1 MAKKTNEVANEK
13 NSIISTNVENVV
25 TNEVAT
31 TAKMGETLPLKDSQ
45 VITDSIE
52 KGDEI
57 TVKKSACMDLIKNHF
72 RAPVPSAMLL
82 FGRFFREGYYS
93 SGNNKQVTD
102 ACISLMSSEIDL
114 NDDSAVVAHIFSL
127 SAPVALAVSR
137 AASAWWRVAGDYI
150 PSDIDS
156 VIDFA
161 NNNTDLPN
169 EVYFCEVKKEWLF
182 IDDNLVIYS
191 ASDADG
197 AKSMLL
203 PGCYYKVV
211 ECSTANYIRAIGSLT
226 AFLKAKRREMNGKI
240 SNVFALAPAV
250 REYIKKILLAGF
262 LDANEIG
269 QIAISVQKELDELD
283 KNEVLTLTNK
293 IQQKEFE
300 VTEFERQIK
309 DIKESL
315 KDCGKAKTKKL
326 RNELPQIEQKLS
338 AARTS
343 LKVSKIELEKLQK

>member
-1 MAKKTNEVANEK
+1 MAKKTNVVANEK

-31 TAKMGETLPLKDSQ
+31 TAKLNETLPLKDSQ
-45 VITDSIE
+45 IIADSIE

-82 FGRFFREGYYS
+82 FGRFFREGHYVS
-93 SGNNKQVTD
+93 DNNKQVTD
-102 ACISLMSSEIDL
+102 AHVSLITSEIDL
-114 NDDSAVVAHIFSL
+114 NDDSAVVSHIFSL

-150 PSDIDS
+150 STDIES

-161 NNNTDLPN
+161 NNTDLPN
-169 EVYFCEVKKEWLF
+169 EVYFCEIKKEWLF
-182 IDDNLVIYS
+182 VDDNLVIYS

-197 AKSMLL
+197 AKNMLL

-211 ECSTANYIRAIGSLT
+211 ERSTANYIRAIGSLT

-262 LDANEIG
+262 LDANDIG
-269 QIAISVQKELDELD
+269 EIAISVQKELDELD

-300 VTEFERQIK
+300 VTEYERQIK
-309 DIKESL
+309 DIKELL
-315 KDCGKAKTKKL
+315 KDCGKAKAKKL
-326 RNELPQIEQKLS
+326 RNELPQVEQKLS

-343 LKVSKIELEKLQK
+343 LKVSEIELEKLQK

>member
-1 MAKKTNEVANEK
+1 MAKKTNEVKSAN
-13 NSIISTNVENVV
+13 NSNTFANVENVV
-25 TNEVAT
+25 INEVAT
-31 TAKMGETLPLKDSQ
+31 SAKLNETLPLQDS
-45 VITDSIE
+45 VTIADSIE

-57 TVKKSACMDLIKNHF
+57 TVKKSACMDVIKNHF

-93 SGNNKQVTD
+93 FGDNKQVTE
-102 ACISLMSSEIDL
+102 AHVSLMTSEIDL

-150 PSDIDS
+150 STDIES

-161 NNNTDLPN
+161 NNNTELPN

-182 IDDNLVIYS
+182 VDDNLVIYS

-197 AKSMLL
+197 AKNMLL

-211 ECSTANYIRAIGSLT
+211 ERSTANFIRAIGSLT

-300 VTEFERQIK
+300 VTEYERQIK
-309 DIKESL
+309 DIKELL
-315 KDCGKAKTKKL
+315 KDCGKAKAKKL

>member
-1 MAKKTNEVANEK
+1 MAKKTNSVCSVNNSNTTAQVKNVVTTNEVANE
-13 NSIISTNVENVV
+13 
-25 TNEVAT
+25 
-31 TAKMGETLPLKDSQ
+31 TLPLQDS
-45 VITDSIE
+45 VTIADSIE
-52 KGDEI
+52 KGEEI
-57 TVKKSACMDLIKNHF
+57 TVKKSACIDEIKNHF

-82 FGRFFREGYYS
+82 FGRFFREGYYVS
-93 SGNNKQVTD
+93 DNNKQVTD
-102 ACISLMSSEIDL
+102 AHVSLMTSEIDL
-114 NDDSAVVAHIFSL
+114 NDDSAVVSHIFSL

-150 PSDIDS
+150 STDIES

-169 EVYFCEVKKEWLF
+169 DVYFCEVKKDWLF
-182 IDDNLVIYS
+182 VDDNLVIYS

-197 AKSMLL
+197 AKNMLL
-203 PGCYYKVV
+203 PGCYYKIV
-211 ECSTANYIRAIGSLT
+211 ERSTANYIRAIGSLT

-269 QIAISVQKELDELD
+269 QIAISVQKELDDLD

-300 VTEFERQIK
+300 VIEYERQIK
-309 DIKESL
+309 EIKDCL
-315 KDCGKAKTKKL
+315 KDCGKAKAKKL
-326 RNELPQIEQKLS
+326 RNELPQVEQKLS

>member
-1 MAKKTNEVANEK
+1 MARKTNEVTNEK
-13 NSIISTNVENVV
+13 NSIISTNVEKVV

-31 TAKMGETLPLKDSQ
+31 SANLDEKLPLQDSQ

-52 KGDEI
+52 KGDEL

-82 FGRFFREGYYS
+82 FGRFFREGYYTS
-93 SGNNKQVTD
+93 DNNKQVTE
-102 ACISLMSSEIDL
+102 AHVSLMTSEIDL
-114 NDDSAVVAHIFSL
+114 NDDSAVVTHIFSL

-150 PSDIDS
+150 PTDIDS

-169 EVYFCEVKKEWLF
+169 EVYFCKIKKEWLLV
-182 IDDNLVIYS
+182 DDNLVIYS

-197 AKSMLL
+197 AKNMLL

-211 ECSTANYIRAIGSLT
+211 EWSTTNYIRSIGSLT

-262 LDANEIG
+262 LDANQIG
-269 QIAISVQKELDELD
+269 QIAVSVQKELDELA

-300 VTEFERQIK
+300 VTEYERQIK
-309 DIKESL
+309 DIKELL
-315 KDCGKAKTKKL
+315 KDCGKAKAKKL

-338 AARTS
+338 AARAS

>member
-1 MAKKTNEVANEK
+1 MAKKTNEVKSAN
-13 NSIISTNVENVV
+13 NSNTFANVENVV
-25 TNEVAT
+25 INEVAT
-31 TAKMGETLPLKDSQ
+31 TAKTDETLPLQDSQ
-45 VITDSIE
+45 VIADSIE

-57 TVKKSACMDLIKNHF
+57 TVKKSACMDEIKNHF

-82 FGRFFREGYYS
+82 FGRFFREGYYVS
-93 SGNNKQVTD
+93 DNNKQVID
-102 ACISLMSSEIDL
+102 AHVSLMTSEIDL

-150 PSDIDS
+150 PSEIDS

-169 EVYFCEVKKEWLF
+169 EVYFCEIKKEWLF
-182 IDDNLVIYS
+182 VNENLVIYS

-197 AKSMLL
+197 AKNMLL

-211 ECSTANYIRAIGSLT
+211 ERSTANYIRAIGSLT
-226 AFLKAKRREMNGKI
+226 AFLKAKRREINGKI

-283 KNEVLTLTNK
+283 KNEVLTLNNK

-300 VTEFERQIK
+300 VIEYERQIK

-315 KDCGKAKTKKL
+315 KDCGKAKAKKL

>member
-1 MAKKTNEVANEK
+1 MAKKTNEVKSAN
-13 NSIISTNVENVV
+13 NSSTFANVKNVV

-31 TAKMGETLPLKDSQ
+31 SAKSDETLPLKDSQ
-45 VITDSIE
+45 VIADSIE

-57 TVKKSACMDLIKNHF
+57 TVKKSACMDEIKNHF
-72 RAPVPSAMLL
+72 RAPTPSAMLL
-82 FGRFFREGYYS
+82 FGRFFREGYYVS
-93 SGNNKQVTD
+93 DNNKQVTD
-102 ACISLMSSEIDL
+102 AHVSLMTSEIDL

-150 PSDIDS
+150 STDIET

-161 NNNTDLPN
+161 NNNTNLPN

-182 IDDNLVIYS
+182 VDDNLVIYS

-226 AFLKAKRREMNGKI
+226 AYLKAKRREMNGKI
-240 SNVFALAPAV
+240 SNAFALAPAV
-250 REYIKKILLAGF
+250 REYLKKILLAGF
-262 LDANEIG
+262 LDANDIC
-269 QIAISVQKELDELD
+269 QIAISAQEELD
-283 KNEVLTLTNK
+283 KMDNDKKLSLSSK

-315 KDCGKAKTKKL
+315 KDCGKAKAKKL
-326 RNELPQIEQKLS
+326 RNDLLQIEQKLS

-343 LKVSKIELEKLQK
+343 LKVAQIELEKLQK

>member
-1 MAKKTNEVANEK
+1 MTRKTNEVTNEK
-13 NSIISTNVENVV
+13 NSIILTNVEKVV

-31 TAKMGETLPLKDSQ
+31 SAKSGEKLPLQDSQ

-52 KGDEI
+52 KGDEL

-82 FGRFFREGYYS
+82 FGRFFREGYYTS
-93 SGNNKQVTD
+93 DNNKQVTE
-102 ACISLMSSEIDL
+102 AHVSLMTSEIDL
-114 NDDSAVVAHIFSL
+114 NDDSAVVTHIFSL

-150 PSDIDS
+150 PTDIDS

-169 EVYFCEVKKEWLF
+169 EVYFCEIKKEWLF
-182 IDDNLVIYS
+182 VDDNLVIYS

-197 AKSMLL
+197 AKNMLL

-211 ECSTANYIRAIGSLT
+211 EWSTANYIRSIGSLT
-226 AFLKAKRREMNGKI
+226 AFLKAKRREINGKI

-262 LDANEIG
+262 LDANQIG
-269 QIAISVQKELDELD
+269 QIAISVQKELDELA

-300 VTEFERQIK
+300 VTEYERQIK
-309 DIKESL
+309 DIKELL
-315 KDCGKAKTKKL
+315 KDCGKAKAKKL

>member
-1 MAKKTNEVANEK
+1 MAKKTNEVKSAN
-13 NSIISTNVENVV
+13 NSNTFTQVENLVT
-25 TNEVAT
+25 TNEVAN
-31 TAKMGETLPLKDSQ
+31 ETLPLQDS
-45 VITDSIE
+45 VTIADSIE

-57 TVKKSACMDLIKNHF
+57 TVKKSACIDEIKNHF

-82 FGRFFREGYYS
+82 FGRFFREGYYVS
-93 SGNNKQVTD
+93 DNNKQVID
-102 ACISLMSSEIDL
+102 AHVSLMTSEIDL
-114 NDDSAVVAHIFSL
+114 NDDSAVVSHIFSL

-150 PSDIDS
+150 PSEIDS

-169 EVYFCEVKKEWLF
+169 EVYFCEIKKEWLF
-182 IDDNLVIYS
+182 VDDNLVIYS

-197 AKSMLL
+197 AKNMLL

-211 ECSTANYIRAIGSLT
+211 ERSTANYIRAIGSLT

-262 LDANEIG
+262 LDANEIC

-300 VTEFERQIK
+300 VTEYERQIK

-315 KDCGKAKTKKL
+315 KNCGKAKAKKL

-338 AARTS
+338 AARTA
-343 LKVSKIELEKLQK
+343 LKVSEIELEKLQK

>member
-1 MAKKTNEVANEK
+1 M
-13 NSIISTNVENVV
+13 
-25 TNEVAT
+25 
-31 TAKMGETLPLKDSQ
+31 
-45 VITDSIE
+45 
-52 KGDEI
+52 
-57 TVKKSACMDLIKNHF
+57 
-72 RAPVPSAMLL
+72 
-82 FGRFFREGYYS
+82 
-93 SGNNKQVTD
+93 
-102 ACISLMSSEIDL
+102 
-114 NDDSAVVAHIFSL
+114 
-127 SAPVALAVSR
+127 
-137 AASAWWRVAGDYI
+137 
-150 PSDIDS
+150 
-156 VIDFA
+156 
-161 NNNTDLPN
+161 
-169 EVYFCEVKKEWLF
+169 
-182 IDDNLVIYS
+182 DDNLVIYS

-197 AKSMLL
+197 AKNMLL
-203 PGCYYKVV
+203 PGCYYKVA
-211 ECSTANYIRAIGSLT
+211 ERSTANYIRAIGSLT

-269 QIAISVQKELDELD
+269 QIAISVQKELNELD
-283 KNEVLTLTNK
+283 KNEVLTLSNK

-315 KDCGKAKTKKL
+315 KDCGKAKAKKL

>member
-1 MAKKTNEVANEK
+1 MAKKTNEAKSAN
-13 NSIISTNVENVV
+13 NSNTFANVENVV
-25 TNEVAT
+25 INEVAT
-31 TAKMGETLPLKDSQ
+31 TAKLNETLPLQDSQ
-45 VITDSIE
+45 VIADSIE

-57 TVKKSACMDLIKNHF
+57 TVKKSECMDVIKNHF
-72 RAPVPSAMLL
+72 RAPTPSAMLL
-82 FGRFFREGYYS
+82 FGRFFREGYYV
-93 SGNNKQVTD
+93 SGNNKQVTE
-102 ACISLMSSEIDL
+102 AHASLTTSEIDL

-150 PSDIDS
+150 STDIES

-169 EVYFCEVKKEWLF
+169 DVYFCEVKKEWLF
-182 IDDNLVIYS
+182 VDDNLVIYS

-197 AKSMLL
+197 AKNMLL

-211 ECSTANYIRAIGSLT
+211 KRSTANYIRAIGSLT

-250 REYIKKILLAGF
+250 REYLKKILLAGF
-262 LDANEIG
+262 LDANDIC
-269 QIAISVQKELDELD
+269 QIAISAQEELDNIDND
-283 KNEVLTLTNK
+283 KKLSLSSK

-300 VTEFERQIK
+300 VTEYERQIK
-309 DIKESL
+309 DIKELL
-315 KDCGKAKTKKL
+315 KDCGKAKANKL
-326 RNELPQIEQKLS
+326 RNDLPQIEQKLS

-343 LKVSKIELEKLQK
+343 LKVAQIELEKLQK

>member
-1 MAKKTNEVANEK
+1 MAKKTNEVKSAN
-13 NSIISTNVENVV
+13 NSNTFANVENVV
-25 TNEVAT
+25 INEVAT
-31 TAKMGETLPLKDSQ
+31 TTELNETLPLQDS
-45 VITDSIE
+45 VTIADSIE

-57 TVKKSACMDLIKNHF
+57 TVKKSACMDVIKNHF
-72 RAPVPSAMLL
+72 RAPTPSAMLL
-82 FGRFFREGYYS
+82 FGRFFREGYYAS
-93 SGNNKQVTD
+93 DNNKQVTD
-102 ACISLMSSEIDL
+102 AHVSLMTSEIDL

-150 PSDIDS
+150 STDIES

-161 NNNTDLPN
+161 NNNTELPN
-169 EVYFCEVKKEWLF
+169 EVYFCEIKKEWLF

-191 ASDADG
+191 ASDVDG
-197 AKSMLL
+197 AKNMLL

-211 ECSTANYIRAIGSLT
+211 ERSTANYIRAIGSLT

-250 REYIKKILLAGF
+250 REYLKKILLAGF

-315 KDCGKAKTKKL
+315 KDCGKAKAKKL